1 MASRV
6 RFSIS
11 SKTAYDLVSQL
22 ESGELQI
29 PAHQRGEV
37 WPLKRQIAFIRS
49 VIEGIP
55 TQAIIVRKIDR
66 NGDTTSLEDGQQR
79 LSTLKKFMTDE
90 IEGPT
95 GKFSELTG
103 IMQNNIRMY
112 AFAVTIYNNATLSQT
127 ITIFDH
133 FQNGVALTTGERI
146 HSMSAISPLVRFVKT
161 QLMTSGV
168 GLHDRAA
175 LVWGIRSG
183 EDKRRKDLLMASA
196 LCAGLAFGVDAIT
209 KKWTD
214 WQSNSWLSDEIDED
228 AVINLLE
235 TIITIYERV
244 EQRKPL
250 RGKKILNMQW
260 QVGKFSGYIAYSLI
274 TFPDSTA
281 VLIRGWVNFLAN
293 ARDHPENIKNI
304 LHKDVKKT
312 RSWNSERWELG
323 YLRVFNP
330 DEAERREAADAA
342 RRAADTDESDEDDES
357 DV

>member
-11 SKTAYDLVSQL
+11 PKTAFELVSQL
-22 ESGELQI
+22 ESGELVI
-29 PAHQRGEV
+29 PPHQRGEV
-37 WPLKRQIAFIRS
+37 WPMKRQVAFIRS

-55 TQAIIVRKIDR
+55 TQAIIMRKMDR
-66 NGDTTSLEDGQQR
+66 NADVTSLEDGHQR
-79 LSTLKKFMTDE
+79 LSTLRKFMNDE
-90 IEGPT
+90 ISGPT

-112 AFAVTIYNNATLSQT
+112 AFAVTIYNNATLPQT
-127 ITIFDH
+127 IAIFDH
-133 FQNGVALTTGERI
+133 FQNGVALTAGERI
-146 HSMSAISPLVRFVKT
+146 HSMSAISPLVRFVKA
-161 QLMTSGV
+161 QLMTSGS

-183 EDKRRKDLLMASA
+183 DDKRRKDLLMASA
-196 LCAGLAFGVDAIT
+196 LCAGLAFGVSAIT

-214 WQSNSWLSDEIDED
+214 WQSNTWLSEEIDEE

-235 TIITIYERV
+235 SIISIYERV

-250 RGKKILNMQW
+250 RGRKILNTQW

-274 TFPDSTA
+274 TFPDNRPA
-281 VLIRGWVNFLAN
+281 LIRGWVNFLAN

-304 LHKDVKKT
+304 LHKYTKKT
-312 RSWNSERWELG
+312 RSWNEERWMLG
-323 YLRVFNP
+323 YLSVFNP
-330 DEAERREAADAA
+330 DEAERIAAAVPD
-342 RRAADTDESDEDDES
+342 DSDDEDDES